1 MMIDFNSIESRQ
13 EFGCRLKDRRKE
25 QGFCSQEEL
34 SEALGVQ
41 RVTVSAWERGDN
53 FPDLKN
59 LSKICDLLKVD
70 LGYLCGEYH
79 EATEIVSLVCDKTHL
94 SEKAVIA
101 LMNNKTAADFI
112 SELFDNGLENDV
124 EGLFHWFNRIRERV
138 FQRRLIR
145 ELTSGR
151 LAEEMQEFD
160 PDDEWLTVK
169 TIEKVSSLRRYAEN
183 HLASEKIAA
192 RNTTWGK
199 ETGEDSYDE

>member
-1 MMIDFNSIESRQ
+1 MIDFNSNIGKQ
-13 EFGCRLKDRRKE
+13 IFGDRIKDRRKE
-25 QGFCSQEEL
+25 KGFGSQEEF

-41 RVTVSAWERGDN
+41 RVTVSSWERGGN
-53 FPDLKN
+53 IPDLAN
-59 LSKICDLLKVD
+59 LSKICSVLDVD
-70 LGYLCGEYH
+70 LGYLCGEYD
-79 EATEIVSLVCDKTHL
+79 EATEILSLVCDKTNL
-94 SEKAVIA
+94 SEKAVIT
-101 LMNNKTAADFI
+101 LMSNKTVADFI
-112 SELFDNGLENDV
+112 NELFDNGLENDV
-124 EGLFHWFNRIRERV
+124 EGLFHWFNRIRQRV
-138 FQRRLIR
+138 FQRRRIR
-145 ELTSGR
+145 ELTSVR